1 MSESNCLFCRIVA
14 GQIPSTKVYED
25 EHSFAFRDINPQAPV
40 HVLLIPKKHIA
51 SLNEAGS
58 DDHAAL
64 GHLMLVAGKIASQEG
79 IADDGYRVVANT
91 GADAGQTVFH
101 IHLHVIGGRPMAWP
115 PG

>member
-58 DDHAAL
+58 EDHPAL

-79 IADDGYRVVANT
+79 IADGGYRVVANT

-101 IHLHVIGGRPMAWP
+101 IHLHVMGGRPMAWP